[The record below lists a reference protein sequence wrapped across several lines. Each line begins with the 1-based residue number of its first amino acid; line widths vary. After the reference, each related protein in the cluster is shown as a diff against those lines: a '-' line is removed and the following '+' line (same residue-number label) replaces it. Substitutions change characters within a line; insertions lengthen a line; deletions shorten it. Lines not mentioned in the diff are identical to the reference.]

1 MERKYVILTLCIKL
15 LTESFATSS
24 FLFLFLGTTV
34 LCLTTVPTELCD
46 AAITRIRVLYKQV
59 CVHLPDNAALPSF
72 ARHTPLLLSAGVTGR
87 AASDR
92 YLLPALA
99 RGSKPVKTGLL
110 LWALLKQKDGRTP
123 YRYID
128 PVPHTIYGQCR

>member
-1 MERKYVILTLCIKL
+1 
-15 LTESFATSS
+15 
-24 FLFLFLGTTV
+24 
-34 LCLTTVPTELCD
+34 LTTVPTELCD
-46 AAITRIRVLYKQV
+46 AAITLYKQV
-59 CVHLPDNAALPSF
+59 CVHLLDNAALPSL
-72 ARHTPLLLSAGVTGR
+72 ARRTPLLSAGR

-99 RGSKPVKTGLL
+99 RGSKPVKSGLL

-128 PVPHTIYGQCR
+128 PALHTIYGQ